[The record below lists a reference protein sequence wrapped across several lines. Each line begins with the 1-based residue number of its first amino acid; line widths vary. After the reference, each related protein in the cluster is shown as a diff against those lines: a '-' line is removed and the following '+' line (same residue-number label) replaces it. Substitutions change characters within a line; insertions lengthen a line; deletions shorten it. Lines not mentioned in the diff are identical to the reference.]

1 MLTTLQKTIIKTT
14 EEQICEKFESEGSG
28 HDWQHILRVWKTA
41 RQIHTKEGGNQFIIE
56 MGVLLHDIA
65 DWKFYNGNMQIG
77 PQKALE
83 FLEQFDIPNSEKDAI
98 VNIVANISFKGIA
111 KKNEK
116 LTLDGQIVQ
125 DADRLDAIGA
135 VGIARVFAYSGYK
148 NRPIYDPN
156 KKPINHKDSESY
168 FKNDNT
174 AINHFYEKLLLLKD
188 LMNTD
193 YAKELAEKR
202 HKFMLTYLEQFYSE
216 VDI

>member
-1 MLTTLQKTIIKTT
+1 MLTELQKSVINTT
-14 EEQICEKFESEGSG
+14 EKLISQKFETEGSG
-28 HDWQHILRVWKTA
+28 HDWQHIFRVLKTA
-41 RQIHTKEGGNQFIIE
+41 RAINLVEGGNLFIIE
-56 MGVLLHDIA
+56 MGALLHDIA
-65 DWKFYNGNMQIG
+65 DWKFYNGNMEIG

-83 FLEQFDIPNSEKDAI
+83 FLNQFEINNNDKEAI

-111 KKNEK
+111 KKNDK

-135 VGIARVFAYSGYK
+135 VGIARVFAYSGFK

-188 LMNTD
+188 LMNTN
-193 YAKELAEKR
+193 YAKQLAENR
-202 HKFMLTYLEQFYSE
+202 HNFMLKYLEQFYSE